1 MNVELDQAV
10 VNNVK
15 RTLEKYFSAKTEDET
30 RNSFE
35 EAMLTLQQV
44 NDCIEQEKQRYEGH
58 IEDFI
63 DSIHV

>member
-44 NDCIEQEKQRYEGH
+44 NDCIEQEKQRYEDH